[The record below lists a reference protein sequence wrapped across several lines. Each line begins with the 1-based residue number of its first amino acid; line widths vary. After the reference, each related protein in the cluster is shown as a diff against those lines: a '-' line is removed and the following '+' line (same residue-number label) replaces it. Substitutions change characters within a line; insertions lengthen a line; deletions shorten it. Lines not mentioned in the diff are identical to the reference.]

1 MRLSVPARLDGAA
14 VVAGVSSQSH
24 RVGRAKGRDTLA
36 DRARLTMSGDALF
49 SMSSDSDSRDV
60 SLEGTIERF
69 TFRNP
74 DTGWAVLRLA
84 EESTGKTVTAVGP
97 MAQLKEGQRLQVRGA
112 LEAHPKFGDQVKVAS
127 FEAVAPSTRAG
138 IEAYLASGLVRGI
151 GPATAEKIVRAFGD
165 DTLRVIE
172 DDPERLREVKGL
184 GPRKIEEL
192 AEAVKAQ
199 KDLQN
204 VLVFLRAHGLGAGL
218 AARVVKRY
226 GANASALVEAN
237 PYRLADDVIGVGF
250 RTADQ
255 LAGKLGIEPLADER
269 LDAAMEFVL
278 GQAAREG
285 HCYLPQADLIRRTAE
300 LLSCDAA
307 PVAARLPEFAK
318 GGRVAR
324 QLPPGPTLLHDDPQ
338 PVVYP
343 AALVAAEDGAARAID
358 RLVTSDAPRL
368 PVQPEPAVRW
378 FAQVSGMEL
387 AEQQRDAILRALRER
402 VSVITGGPG
411 VGKTTI
417 VRALVQIL
425 AQKGLALSLA
435 APTGRAAKR
444 LEESTGHH
452 ASTLHRLLE
461 FTPGANRFARDAET
475 PLEGDMLVVDE
486 ASMLDI
492 QLAYALL
499 QAIPPTMTLVLVGDQ
514 NQLPSV
520 GPGNVLADVLA
531 SGRVV
536 STALTRI
543 FRQQRDSDIVRVAHG
558 MLTGELPTSGG
569 EDGDFFFVEANDS
582 RRARALLRELIG
594 ARIPRKFGLD
604 PLRDV
609 QVLCP
614 MYRGEVGADALNRDL
629 QDLLN
634 PGQLEVERGGKR
646 FRVGD
651 KVMQIRNDYDR
662 EVWNGDVGQLRH
674 IDANAAEVYV
684 RFPEREHLY
693 GFEELGDLIPAYAVS
708 VHRSQG
714 SEYPAVVVPVT
725 TDHFMML
732 RRSLLYTAITRG
744 KRLVVLVGSR
754 RALEMAVRNNDDG
767 SRWSGLCERLRDLVR
782 QDGVHPVRG

>member
-1 MRLSVPARLDGAA
+1 MTTRGGAQ
-14 VVAGVSSQSH
+14 V
-24 RVGRAKGRDTLA
+24 
-36 DRARLTMSGDALF
+36 
-49 SMSSDSDSRDV
+49 SMSSENQSREV
-60 SLEGTIERF
+60 TVEGTIERF

-74 DTGWAVLRLA
+74 DSGWAVLRLA

-97 MAQLKEGQRLQVRGA
+97 MAQLKEGQRLRVRG
-112 LEAHPKFGDQVKVAS
+112 ERDTHPKFGEQVKVS
-127 FEAVAPSTRAG
+127 TFEAVAPSTAAG
-138 IEAYLASGLVRGI
+138 IEAYLASGLVKGI
-151 GPATAEKIVRAFGD
+151 GPATAEKIVQAFGD
-165 DTLRVIE
+165 QTLRVIE
-172 DDPERLREVKGL
+172 DDPDQLRKVKGL

-192 AEAVKAQ
+192 SEAVKAQ

-226 GANASALVEAN
+226 GANASALIQAN

-250 RTADQ
+250 RIADR
-255 LAGKLGIEPLADER
+255 LAGQLGIEPLAPER

-285 HCYLPQADLIRRTAE
+285 HCYLPEEVLVRRTSE
-300 LLSCDAA
+300 LITCDEEAL
-307 PVAARLPEFAK
+307 AARLPELAST
-318 GGRVAR
+318 GRVAR
-324 QLPPGPTLLHDDPQ
+324 QLPPGPVLLQDDPA

-343 AALVAAEDGAARAID
+343 AALVEAEDGVARALD
-358 RLVTSDAPRL
+358 ALLRSDAPRL
-368 PVQPEPAVRW
+368 DVAPESAVSW
-378 FAQVSGMEL
+378 FSQVSGMEL
-387 AEQQRDAILRALRER
+387 ATQQRDAVVRGLRER

-425 AQKGLALSLA
+425 RQKELRLSLA

-461 FTPGANRFARDAET
+461 FTPGAGRFARDRDN

-486 ASMLDI
+486 ASMLDV
-492 QLAYALL
+492 QLAQSLL
-499 QAIPPTMTLVLVGDQ
+499 QAVPPTMTLVLVGDQ

-520 GPGNVLADVLA
+520 GPGNVLADILA
-531 SGRVV
+531 SGRVPT
-536 STALTRI
+536 TALTQI
-543 FRQQRDSDIVRVAHG
+543 FRQQNDSDIVRVAHG
-558 MLTGELPTSGG
+558 MLAGELPSSGD
-569 EDGDFFFVEANDS
+569 EHGDFFFVEADDS

-594 ARIPRKFGLD
+594 SRIPKRFGLD

-634 PGQLEVERGGKR
+634 PGQIEIERSGKR
-646 FRVGD
+646 YRVGD
-651 KVMQIRNDYDR
+651 KLMQIRNDYDR
-662 EVWNGDVGQLRH
+662 EVWNGDVGLLTH
-674 IDANAAEVYV
+674 IDTNAAKLYV
-684 RFPEREHLY
+684 RFPEREHQY
-693 GFEELGDLIPAYAVS
+693 GFEELGDLIPAYAIS

-714 SEYPAVVVPVT
+714 SEYPAVVMPVS
-725 TDHFMML
+725 TDHFLML
-732 RRSLLYTAITRG
+732 RRSLLYTAVTRG
-744 KRLVVLVGSR
+744 KKLVVLVGST
-754 RALEMAVRNNDDG
+754 RALEMATRNNDDG
-767 SRWSGLCERLRDLVR
+767 QRWSGLCERLRDLVR
-782 QDGVHPVRG
+782 HDGVHPQA

>member
-1 MRLSVPARLDGAA
+1 MTTCRAA
-14 VVAGVSSQSH
+14 QV
-24 RVGRAKGRDTLA
+24 
-36 DRARLTMSGDALF
+36 
-49 SMSSDSDSRDV
+49 SMSSESQSRGVD
-60 SLEGTIERF
+60 LEGTIERF

-74 DTGWAVLRLA
+74 DSGWAVVKLS
-84 EESTGKTVTAVGP
+84 EESTGKTLTAVGP
-97 MAQLKEGQRLQVRGA
+97 MAELKEGQRLRLHGQ
-112 LEAHPKFGDQVKVAS
+112 LDTHPKFGEQVKVET
-127 FEAVAPSTRAG
+127 FEAVAPSTTAG

-151 GPATAEKIVRAFGD
+151 GPATAEKIVAEFGAE
-165 DTLRVIE
+165 TLRVIE
-172 DDPERLREVKGL
+172 DEPARLRSIRGL

-192 AEAVKAQ
+192 SEAVKAQ

-204 VLVFLRAHGLGAGL
+204 VLVFLRAHGLGASL
-218 AARVVKRY
+218 AARIVKRY

-250 RTADQ
+250 RTADR
-255 LAGKLGIEPLADER
+255 LAGQLGIEPMAGER
-269 LDAAMEFVL
+269 LDAAMEFML

-285 HCYLPQADLIRRTAE
+285 HCYLPEEVLVRRTSE
-300 LLSCDAA
+300 LLSCSEEAI
-307 PVAARLPEFAK
+307 AARLPDLAAA
-318 GGRVAR
+318 GRVAR
-324 QLPPGPTLLHDDPQ
+324 QLPPGPTLLHDDPS

-343 AALVAAEDGAARAID
+343 TALVEAEDGVARSLDA
-358 RLVTSDAPRL
+358 LLKSDADPL
-368 PVQPEPAVRW
+368 PVEPDSAVRW

-387 AEQQRDAILRALRER
+387 AEQQRDAIVRALRER

-425 AQKGLALSLA
+425 DQKDLTLSLA

-461 FTPGANRFARDAET
+461 FTPGAGRFARDRAN

-486 ASMLDI
+486 ASMLDV
-492 QLAYALL
+492 QLAFSLL
-499 QAIPPTMTLVLVGDQ
+499 QAVPPTMTLVLVGDQ

-520 GPGNVLADVLA
+520 GPGNVLADILA
-531 SGRVV
+531 SGRVPA
-536 STALTRI
+536 TALTRI
-543 FRQQRDSDIVRVAHG
+543 FRQQNDSDIVRVAHG
-558 MLTGELPTSGG
+558 MLAGELPRSGDD
-569 EDGDFFFVEANDS
+569 DGDFFFVEAQDT

-594 ARIPRKFGLD
+594 ARIPKRFGMD

-634 PGQLEVERGGKR
+634 PGQLEVERAGKR
-646 FRVGD
+646 YRVGD
-651 KVMQIRNDYDR
+651 KLMQIRNDYDR
-662 EVWNGDVGQLRH
+662 EVWNGDVGQLTH
-674 IDANAAEVYV
+674 IDTNAAKLYV
-684 RFPEREHLY
+684 RFPEREHQY
-693 GFEELGDLIPAYAVS
+693 GFEELGDLIPAYAIS
-708 VHRSQG
+708 VHRAQG
-714 SEYPAVVVPVT
+714 SEYPAVVMPVS
-725 TDHFMML
+725 TDHFLML

-754 RALEMAVRNNDDG
+754 RALEMATNNDDDG
-767 SRWSGLCERLRDLVR
+767 QRWSGLCERLRDLVR
-782 QDGVHPVRG
+782 HDGVHPRRAVEGEAEDER

>member
-1 MRLSVPARLDGAA
+1 MTTRGGAQ
-14 VVAGVSSQSH
+14 V
-24 RVGRAKGRDTLA
+24 
-36 DRARLTMSGDALF
+36 
-49 SMSSDSDSRDV
+49 SMSSENQSREV
-60 SLEGTIERF
+60 TVEGTIERF

-74 DTGWAVLRLA
+74 DSGWAVLRLA

-97 MAQLKEGQRLQVRGA
+97 MAQLKEGQRLRVRG
-112 LEAHPKFGDQVKVAS
+112 ERDTHPKFGEQVKVS
-127 FEAVAPSTRAG
+127 TFEAVAPSTAAG
-138 IEAYLASGLVRGI
+138 IEAYLASGLVKGI
-151 GPATAEKIVRAFGD
+151 GPATAEKIVQAFGD
-165 DTLRVIE
+165 QTLRVIE
-172 DDPERLREVKGL
+172 DDPDQLRKVKGL

-192 AEAVKAQ
+192 SEAVKAQ

-226 GANASALVEAN
+226 GANASALIQAN

-250 RTADQ
+250 RIADR
-255 LAGKLGIEPLADER
+255 LAGQLGIEPLAPER

-285 HCYLPQADLIRRTAE
+285 HCYLPEEVLVRRTSE
-300 LLSCDAA
+300 LITCDEEAL
-307 PVAARLPEFAK
+307 AARLPELAST
-318 GGRVAR
+318 GRVAR
-324 QLPPGPTLLHDDPQ
+324 QLPPGPVLLQDDPA

-343 AALVAAEDGAARAID
+343 AALVEAEDGVARALD
-358 RLVTSDAPRL
+358 ALLRSDAPRL
-368 PVQPEPAVRW
+368 DVAPESAVSW
-378 FAQVSGMEL
+378 FSQVSGMEL
-387 AEQQRDAILRALRER
+387 ATQQRDAIVRGLRER

-425 AQKGLALSLA
+425 RQKELRLSLA

-461 FTPGANRFARDAET
+461 FTPGAGRFARDRDN

-486 ASMLDI
+486 ASMLDV
-492 QLAYALL
+492 QLAQSLL
-499 QAIPPTMTLVLVGDQ
+499 QAVPPTMTLVLVGDQ

-520 GPGNVLADVLA
+520 GPGNVLADILA
-531 SGRVV
+531 SGRVPT
-536 STALTRI
+536 TALTQI
-543 FRQQRDSDIVRVAHG
+543 FRQQNDSDIVRVAHG
-558 MLTGELPTSGG
+558 MLAGQLPSSGD
-569 EDGDFFFVEANDS
+569 EHGDFFFVEADDS

-594 ARIPRKFGLD
+594 SRIPKRFGLD

-634 PGQLEVERGGKR
+634 PGQIEIERSGKR
-646 FRVGD
+646 YRVGD
-651 KVMQIRNDYDR
+651 KLMQIRNDYDR
-662 EVWNGDVGQLRH
+662 EVWNGDVGLLTH
-674 IDANAAEVYV
+674 IDTNAAKLYV
-684 RFPEREHLY
+684 RFPEREHQY
-693 GFEELGDLIPAYAVS
+693 GFEELGDLIPAYAIS

-714 SEYPAVVVPVT
+714 SEYPAVVMPVS
-725 TDHFMML
+725 TDHFLML
-732 RRSLLYTAITRG
+732 RRSLLYTAVTRG
-744 KRLVVLVGSR
+744 KKLVVLVGST
-754 RALEMAVRNNDDG
+754 RALEMATRNNDDG
-767 SRWSGLCERLRDLVR
+767 QRWSGLCERLRDLVR
-782 QDGVHPVRG
+782 HDGVHPQG

>member
-1 MRLSVPARLDGAA
+1 MS
-14 VVAGVSSQSH
+14 SESQS
-24 RVGRAKGRDTLA
+24 RGVD
-36 DRARLTMSGDALF
+36 
-49 SMSSDSDSRDV
+49 
-60 SLEGTIERF
+60 LEGTIERF

-74 DTGWAVLRLA
+74 DSGWAVLRLT

-97 MAQLKEGQRLQVRGA
+97 MAELKEGQRLRIQGS
-112 LEAHPKFGDQVKVAS
+112 LDTHPKFGEQVKVET
-127 FEAVAPSTRAG
+127 FEAVAPSTAAG
-138 IEAYLASGLVRGI
+138 IEAYLASGLVKGV
-151 GPATAEKIVRAFGD
+151 GPATAEKIVQKFGA

-172 DDPERLREVKGL
+172 EDPEQLRAIRGL

-192 AEAVKAQ
+192 SEAVKAQ

-218 AARVVKRY
+218 AARIVKRY
-226 GANASALVEAN
+226 GANASALVQAN

-250 RTADQ
+250 RTADR
-255 LAGKLGIEPLADER
+255 LAGQLGIDPMADER
-269 LDAAMEFVL
+269 LDAAAEFVL

-285 HCYLPQADLIRRTAE
+285 HCYLPEAVLVRRTSE
-300 LLSCDAA
+300 LVACPDEAI
-307 PVAARLPEFAK
+307 AARLPELATA
-318 GGRVAR
+318 GRVAR
-324 QLPPGPTLLHDDPQ
+324 QLPPGPILLHDDPS

-343 AALVAAEDGAARAID
+343 TALVEAEDGAARALD
-358 RLVTSDAPRL
+358 ALLQSDADPL
-368 PVQPEPAVRW
+368 PVEPESAVRW

-387 AEQQRDAILRALRER
+387 ADQQRDAVVRALRER

-425 AQKGLALSLA
+425 AQKGLRLSLA

-461 FTPGANRFARDAET
+461 FTPGAGRFARDKSN

-486 ASMLDI
+486 ASMLDV
-492 QLAYALL
+492 QLAFSLL
-499 QAIPPTMTLVLVGDQ
+499 QAVPKTMTLVFVGDQ

-531 SGRVV
+531 SGRVPT
-536 STALTRI
+536 TALTRI
-543 FRQQRDSDIVRVAHG
+543 FRQQNDSDIVRVAHG
-558 MLTGELPTSGG
+558 MLAGEVPCSGAD
-569 EDGDFFFVEANDS
+569 DGDFFFVEADDV
-582 RRARALLRELIG
+582 RRARALLREMIG
-594 ARIPRKFGLD
+594 SRIPKRFGMD

-634 PGQLEVERGGKR
+634 PGQLEVERAGKR
-646 FRVGD
+646 YRVGD
-651 KVMQIRNDYDR
+651 KLMQIRNDYDR
-662 EVWNGDVGQLRH
+662 EVWNGDVGQLTH
-674 IDANAAEVYV
+674 IDTNAAKLYV
-684 RFPEREHLY
+684 RFPEREHEY
-693 GFEELGDLIPAYAVS
+693 GFEELGDLIPAYAIS
-708 VHRSQG
+708 VHRAQG
-714 SEYPAVVVPVT
+714 SEYPAVVMPVS
-725 TDHFMML
+725 TDHFLML
-732 RRSLLYTAITRG
+732 RRSLLYTAVTRG

-754 RALEMAVRNNDDG
+754 RALEMATTNNDDG
-767 SRWSGLCERLRDLVR
+767 QRWSGLCERLRDLVR
-782 QDGVHPVRG
+782 RDGVHPRRATPRDADDAGDADVFGS